1 MYHFENGFR
10 SREKKKKMPSSLF
23 LMSSRQ
29 RGRNYGELSAGHDFL
44 SARGSG
50 DGGGG
55 VVGGVHY

>member
-1 MYHFENGFR
+1 
-10 SREKKKKMPSSLF
+10 MPASLF

-55 VVGGVHY
+55 GFTTDSPP